1 MKINEVMGR
10 ITKTDATTGIEITN
24 PDNTKIIIP
33 PEKMAQIA
41 PDPMTPGKYVMN
53 KDALTMQAN
62 KLVPPKL
69 GGEVM
74 IKDAPIEEE
83 PVDEKTDYHFAGA
96 AVGHKEG
103 VPGQWRNK
111 GPKKDRPAKAGDLV
125 GGAEESFD
133 IDSELLE
140 KMLMIARLK

>member
-53 KDALTMQAN
+53 KDALTMQTN
-62 KLVPPKL
+62 KLIPPKL

-83 PVDEKTDYHFAGA
+83 PVEEKTNYHFAGA
-96 AVGHKEG
+96 AAGHKEG

-111 GPKKDRPAKAGDLV
+111 GPKKDRPARAGDLV
-125 GGAEESFD
+125 GGAEESFNVD
-133 IDSELLE
+133 DELLE
-140 KMLMIARLK
+140 KMLMIANLK

>member
-1 MKINEVMGR
+1 MKINEVTGR

-33 PEKMAQIA
+33 PEKMAQLA

-53 KDALTMQAN
+53 KDVLAMQTN

-69 GGEVM
+69 GGEVT
-74 IKDAPIEEE
+74 IKDSPIEEE
-83 PVDEKTDYHFAGA
+83 PVDEKMDFHFAGA

-125 GGAEESFD
+125 GGAEESFNTD
-133 IDSELLE
+133 DDLLE
-140 KMLMIARLK
+140 KMLTIANLK